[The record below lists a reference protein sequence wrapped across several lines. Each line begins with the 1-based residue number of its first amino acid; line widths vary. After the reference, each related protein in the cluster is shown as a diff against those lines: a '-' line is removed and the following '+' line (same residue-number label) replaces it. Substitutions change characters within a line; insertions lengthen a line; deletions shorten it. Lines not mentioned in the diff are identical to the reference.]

1 MRTTRAASR
10 LISRSALRTAV
21 VSASV
26 AAVTA
31 GGLAGC
37 AAAQPA
43 GGAKPSGTGETVDSS
58 RDPES
63 DTESDPVGGAAS
75 ACVDWVFFETP
86 AEAASD
92 AGAVLRGTVVEQDGT
107 AQMYGVESNRW
118 LVDVEE
124 VLERPDPP
132 SGRPQTQPELEVS
145 AGERIA
151 VVSTPETCSGEAYV
165 GGDPLDPASGLAGAE
180 GSVIILLSAA
190 LGDGFG
196 DGSAEQGDVDNFHL
210 ITPHQGV
217 LTPAKGGALP
227 SKWPA
232 S

>member
-1 MRTTRAASR
+1 MRTTRAAAR
-10 LISRSALRTAV
+10 LIARSALRTAV
-21 VSASV
+21 VGASV

-37 AAAQPA
+37 ATEQQA
-43 GGAKPSGTGETVDSS
+43 GGAGPSGTEETA
-58 RDPES
+58 DPS
-63 DTESDPVGGAAS
+63 QDPSQDPASDPLGGSS
-75 ACVDWVFFETP
+75 ACVDWVLFETP

-107 AQMYGVESNRW
+107 ARMYGVESNRW
-118 LVDVEE
+118 LVTVEE

-132 SGRPQTQPELEVS
+132 SGRAQTQPELEVS
-145 AGERIA
+145 AGEQIA
-151 VVSTPETCSGEAYV
+151 VVSTPETCGEAAYS
-165 GGDPLDPASGLAGAE
+165 GGDPLDPASGLGGAD

-190 LGDGFG
+190 LGDGMG
-196 DGSAEQGDVDNFHL
+196 DGSADEDDVDDFHL
-210 ITPHQGV
+210 ITPYQGV
-217 LTPAKGGALP
+217 LTPAEDGGLP

>member
-1 MRTTRAASR
+1 MRTTRAAAR

-43 GGAKPSGTGETVDSS
+43 GGAKPSGTGETADASRESS
-58 RDPES
+58 QDHL
-63 DTESDPVGGAAS
+63 GGSAS

-118 LVDVEE
+118 LVTVEE

-132 SGRPQTQPELEVS
+132 SGRTQKQPEIDVS
-145 AGERIA
+145 PGEQIA
-151 VVSTPETCSGEAYV
+151 VVSTPETCSGEAYT
-165 GGDPLDPASGLAGAE
+165 GGDPLDPASGLGGAD

-190 LGDGFG
+190 LGDG
-196 DGSAEQGDVDNFHL
+196 SAEGNAADGFHL

-217 LTPAKGGALP
+217 LTPAEDGALP

>member
-1 MRTTRAASR
+1 MGTTRTQRAAAR

-37 AAAQPA
+37 SAAQPA
-43 GGAKPSGTGETVDSS
+43 GGAKPSGTAETADST
-58 RDPES
+58 RETQES
-63 DTESDPVGGAAS
+63 QDQSGGS
-75 ACVDWVFFETP
+75 ACVDWVFFDTP

-107 AQMYGVESNRW
+107 VQMYGVESNRW
-118 LVDVEE
+118 LVTVEE

-132 SGRPQTQPELEVS
+132 SGRTQTQPELDVS
-145 AGERIA
+145 PGEQIA
-151 VVSTPETCSGEAYV
+151 VVSTPETCSGEAYT
-165 GGDPLDPASGLAGAE
+165 GGDPLDPASGLGGAD

-190 LGDGFG
+190 LGDGMG
-196 DGSAEQGDVDNFHL
+196 DGSAEGNAADGFHL

-217 LTPAKGGALP
+217 LTPAEDGALP